1 MARATLDYFNF
12 GVRYKLQHVC
22 RLVTDILRAGVACH
36 MQSHTPLKGSHAL
49 GHSFIAGNGADV
61 LGDVEAVLLIADIV
75 DLAGERDRLRNKL
88 ESVQADLVGLEQRLA
103 NDGFVNNAPAE
114 VVEKVSVRRD
124 ELAAEAE
131 RLSQHFTLMDG

>member
-1 MARATLDYFNF
+1 VSVRSDDEEIGR
-12 GVRYKLQHVC
+12 GVHVP
-22 RLVTDILRAGVACH
+22 V
-36 MQSHTPLKGSHAL
+36 
-49 GHSFIAGNGADV
+49 
-61 LGDVEAVLLIADIV
+61 GDVEAVLLIADIV

-88 ESVQADLVGLEQRLA
+88 ESVQADLAGLEQRLA

-131 RLSQHFTLMDG
+131 RLSQHFALMDG

>member
-1 MARATLDYFNF
+1 M
-12 GVRYKLQHVC
+12 
-22 RLVTDILRAGVACH
+22 
-36 MQSHTPLKGSHAL
+36 
-49 GHSFIAGNGADV
+49 
-61 LGDVEAVLLIADIV
+61 LLIADIV